1 MEIPDAPLSNV
12 ELPIFSTFSM
22 YCTKCHAF
30 LLQVVPVHEKK
41 YEYFS
46 SLVTKVSALLKHQ
59 QALYVYK

>member
-1 MEIPDAPLSNV
+1 
-12 ELPIFSTFSM
+12 M
-22 YCTKCHAF
+22 YCTKSHAF